1 MKAILLSSLL
11 IVGICSVKLTKQHKA
26 HRPKKQKGDFPK
38 NPRDLY
44 FLPDFAENL
53 QYNTGSEF
61 TNQLDNTNSNVHQ
74 LISLSARINTYKNFA
89 QWFADLEENMDN
101 YRNTV
106 SRKLDDFHMNVQ
118 RPKVPMNGP
127 PQLAFNALGSYAQG
141 INETLKGQATG
152 FADFHASQH
161 HEEVPDIEEQV
172 EELQR
177 EREEDR
183 TDDGIESEERRSK

>member
-1 MKAILLSSLL
+1 MKAILLSFML
-11 IVGICSVKLTKQHKA
+11 IVGICSVKLIKQHKT
-26 HRPKKQKGDFPK
+26 HFPKKKKADYPM
-38 NPRDLY
+38 NPRSLS
-44 FLPDFAENL
+44 FFPDFAENL

-61 TNQLDNTNSNVHQ
+61 TNQLQDTNSNVHQ
-74 LISLSARINTYKNFA
+74 LIGLSSRINQYKQFA

-118 RPKVPMNGP
+118 RPKVPMSGP

-141 INETLKGQATG
+141 INETLKGKATG
-152 FADFHASQH
+152 FADFASHVESMHQ
-161 HEEVPDIEEQV
+161 PDIEDQV
-172 EELQR
+172 AEMEK

-183 TDDGIESEERRSK
+183 EDDDRRRHK